1 MIHKKKNNKTLMI
14 GADEKAN
21 STNSLGRAALLS
33 KGDNIPVAQFLVIK
47 HQHFLVQ
54 VREQY

>member
-1 MIHKKKNNKTLMI
+1 MI